1 MKVDISE
8 LNTYITRP
16 NEKGHSKM
24 YKLDE
29 LTNDTGYQFPLDTG
43 IDDFSLLNSDISV
56 NARNIKSNLV
66 KHLDYL
72 FF

>member
-8 LNTYITRP
+8 VNTYITRP

-24 YKLDE
+24 YKLDK
-29 LTNDTGYQFPLDTG
+29 LTNDTAYQFPLDT
-43 IDDFSLLNSDISV
+43 DDNFSLVNSNISV